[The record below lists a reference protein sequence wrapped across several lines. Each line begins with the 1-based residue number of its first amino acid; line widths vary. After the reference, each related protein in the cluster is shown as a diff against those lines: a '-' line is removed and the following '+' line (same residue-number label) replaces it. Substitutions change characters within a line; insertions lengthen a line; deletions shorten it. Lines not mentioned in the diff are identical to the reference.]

1 MGKATR
7 PPIVK
12 RVREMHT
19 YGYAMVDIANAFGIS
34 ARTVSN
40 IVHGRTREGVPAGV
54 EIPQLPLSPE
64 DREKRNAMLL
74 AQRSQQQA
82 GPQRPVRR
90 RGR

>member
-12 RVREMHT
+12 RVRELYT
-19 YGYAMVDIANAFGIS
+19 FGYAMVDIAKSFGIS

-40 IVHGRTREGVPAGV
+40 IVHGRTREGVPADV
-54 EIPQLPLSPE
+54 EIPSLPPSLGE
-64 DREKRNAMLL
+64 REALRAAL
-74 AQRSQQQA
+74 AQQQG

>member
-12 RVREMHT
+12 RVRELYT
-19 YGYAMVDIANAFGIS
+19 FGYAMVDIAKSFGIS

-40 IVHGRTREGVPAGV
+40 IVHGRTREGVPADV
-54 EIPQLPLSPE
+54 EIPSLPHSPDERDARQAQL
-64 DREKRNAMLL
+64 
-74 AQRSQQQA
+74 SQQLA

-90 RGR
+90 RWR